1 MFHTFLLTFIWFFDL
16 SCVIRIMVFSVTSE
30 KPFCLLFD
38 ILFSVYILYNYRLL
52 LLCLCVFAF
61 DIIEERL
68 KKVMEG

>member
-1 MFHTFLLTFIWFFDL
+1 M
-16 SCVIRIMVFSVTSE
+16 TSE

-68 KKVMEG
+68 KKVKEG